1 MTLFAGTGTG
11 TGTVDAQ
18 DQLRRLQGRL
28 VREQAAR
35 KEAERLLEEKSLALY
50 TSNQR
55 LKEAADRLE
64 NDVHRRTQELQQA
77 LQDAHDASEA
87 KSRFLAMMSHEIR
100 TPMHGVIGL
109 SELLLK
115 TPLEPTQSGYA
126 RNIHNAGNALLTLI
140 NDILDFSRI
149 EAGQMTLDQMAYD
162 PVSVLEESVALM
174 RSLAREKGLVIELQ
188 LANDLPRRVG
198 GDPARLRQIWMNLLG
213 NAVKFT
219 SQGSVRVVLR
229 DIHKGGVRML
239 EGQVSDTGIGMSREA
254 MAGLFQPFKQADSSI
269 TRRFGGSGLGLVIAR
284 RIAEKMG
291 GTITVDSQL
300 GQGSC
305 FTVTWIPDYLASSP
319 RQVEPQQQGVDED
332 RLPSGAEFQA
342 LRVLVVDDQPVNRM
356 IARAQMKALGIGVT
370 FEADDGGEAVA
381 FLENQAVDV
390 VFMDMQM
397 PEMDGLEATRCLRQ
411 LELQRQPVVIAMTAN
426 AYAEDRQACA
436 DAGMDLFVSKPTEL
450 RTLRSVLRQ
459 AVMLR
464 EQSCG

>member
-1 MTLFAGTGTG
+1 MTLAGTGTAG
-11 TGTVDAQ
+11 AE

-28 VREQAAR
+28 AREQAAR
-35 KEAERLLEEKSLALY
+35 KEAEQLLEEKSLALY
-50 TSNQR
+50 SSNQH
-55 LKEAADRLE
+55 LQGAAQRLE
-64 NDVHRRTQELQQA
+64 NEVHRRTQELQQA
-77 LQDAHDASEA
+77 LQDAHAASEA

-115 TPLEPTQSGYA
+115 TPLDATQSGYA
-126 RNIHNAGNALLTLI
+126 RNIHNAGNALLSLI

-149 EAGQMTLDQMAYD
+149 EAGQMTLDQVAYD
-162 PVSVLEESVALM
+162 PVAVLEESVALM

-219 SQGSVRVVLR
+219 PQGAVCVALR
-229 DIHKGGVRML
+229 GIHKGGVRML
-239 EGQVSDTGIGMSREA
+239 EGRVSDTGIGMSREA
-254 MAGLFQPFKQADSSI
+254 VAGLFQPFKQADSSI

-291 GTITVDSQL
+291 GTLTVESQL
-300 GQGSC
+300 GEGSC
-305 FTVTWIPDYLASSP
+305 FTVTWMPEFLAASSRP
-319 RQVEPQQQGVDED
+319 AEPQAVEHSVSS
-332 RLPSGAEFQA
+332 RAEFQA

-356 IARAQMKALGIGVT
+356 IARAQMRELGIGAT
-370 FEADDGGEAVA
+370 FEAEDGAEAVA

-411 LELQRQPVVIAMTAN
+411 LALQRQPVVIAMTAN

-450 RTLRSVLRQ
+450 RTLRGVLRQ
-459 AVMLR
+459 AVVL
-464 EQSCG
+464 QGLPG